1 MKMNVTLLFST
12 ILVGVS
18 VSRAWPQQPVSVQ
31 ARTTVPSAAAARAN
45 EPIKPIPATLKLDAR
60 KVALGDKLFHEV
72 RLSADNS
79 ISCASCHS
87 LEKGGTDQRARS
99 IGIKE
104 AEGQIN
110 APTVFNSGFNFKQF
124 WDGRAETLEIQ
135 VEGPTQAAEEMGSKW
150 EDVLQKLRAD
160 PGYTAAFKQSYPDG
174 VQRENVKNAIAEFER
189 SLITPNSRFDR
200 WLRGDENA
208 ITVEELEGYRKF
220 KSYGCASCHQGVNV
234 GGNMFETLGAVRE
247 YFAERGNVSKADLG
261 RFNVTGREA
270 DRHVFKVPSLRNV
283 ALTPPYFHDG
293 SAKTL
298 DEAVRVMA
306 RYQLG
311 RPLPDADAALLVK
324 FLQTLTGEYDGR
336 PL

>member
-1 MKMNVTLLFST
+1 MKKIITLLLSAM
-12 ILVGVS
+12 LASARVS
-18 VSRAWPQQPVSVQ
+18 PAWAQQPVPVQ
-31 ARTTVPSAAAARAN
+31 ARTPAASAGESRAD
-45 EPIKPIPATLKLDAR
+45 EPIKPIPTTLKLNGR
-60 KVALGDKLFHEV
+60 KVALGSKLFHEV
-72 RLSADNS
+72 RLSRDNS

-87 LEKGGTDQRARS
+87 LEKGGTDRRTRS
-99 IGIKE
+99 VGLKD
-104 AEGQIN
+104 AEGSIN

-124 WDGRAETLEIQ
+124 WDGRAENLETQ
-135 VEGPTQAAEEMGSKW
+135 VDGPTQAEAEMGSKW

-160 PGYTAAFKQSYPDG
+160 AGYSAAFKDSYPDG
-174 VQRENVKNAIAEFER
+174 VQRQNVKDAIAEFER

-200 WLRGDENA
+200 WLRGDDKA
-208 ITVEELEGYRKF
+208 ITTEELEGYRKF
-220 KSYGCASCHQGVNV
+220 KSYGCSSCHQGVNV

-247 YFAERGNVSKADLG
+247 YFAERGNVTKADLG
-261 RFNVTGREA
+261 RFNVTGKEE

-298 DEAVRVMA
+298 DAAVRAMA

-311 RPLPDADAALLVK
+311 RPLPDADAALIAK
-324 FLQTLTGEYDGR
+324 FLQTLTGEYNGR

>member
-1 MKMNVTLLFST
+1 MKTNVTLLFST
-12 ILVGVS
+12 MLVGVS
-18 VSRAWPQQPVSVQ
+18 VCGARAQQPTLVQ
-31 ARTTVPSAAAARAN
+31 ARTPVPSAASDRVN
-45 EPIKPIPATLKLDAR
+45 EPIKPIPTTLKLDAR
-60 KVALGDKLFHEV
+60 KVALGKRLFHDV

-87 LEKGGTDQRARS
+87 LEKGGTDLRARS

-104 AEGQIN
+104 SEGHIN

-124 WDGRAETLEIQ
+124 WDGHAETLETQ

-150 EDVLQKLRAD
+150 GDVLQKLRAD
-160 PGYTAAFKQSYPDG
+160 AAYTVAFKQSYSDG
-174 VQRENVKNAIAEFER
+174 VQRENVKDAIAEFER
-189 SLITPNSRFDR
+189 SLTTPNSRFDR
-200 WLRGDENA
+200 WLRGDNNA
-208 ITVEELEGYRKF
+208 ITTEELEGYRKF
-220 KSYGCASCHQGVNV
+220 KSYGCTSCHQGVNV
-234 GGNMFETLGAVRE
+234 GGNMFETLGAVRD
-247 YFAERGNVSKADLG
+247 YFAERGNVTKADLG
-261 RFNVTGREA
+261 RFNVTGKEE

-293 SAKTL
+293 SAKSL

-324 FLQTLTGEYDGR
+324 FLQTLTGEYNGR